1 MAISTTTRAAFAA
14 IALLASAVP
23 ASAEWKFCAPDG
35 GHCKCFGEMRYGHPG
50 LEEHLAD
57 DGKWFDSHP
66 EVRRWNVRSVQGDAV
81 ACNAADFGDDP
92 SADQKPRFAGV
103 TSRGCRVEALRQG
116 WRGVRLPPPRVS
128 RATRTPPVS
137 RSRHGLQR
145 RVLRSAGG
153 LRAFHVPQR
162 LPRRELRV
170 PGHPERVRDEVG
182 LVRERGWKVPVLDAR
197 AIRTHRP
204 KDATRGTL
212 TSART

>member
-92 SADQKPRFAGV
+92 FPQIKNLKFCQCNLPEDAVWKPCAKGGEVCDCRPPSLASDANATRLSFAPR
-103 TSRGCRVEALRQG
+103 TPAARTTERRRSP
-116 WRGVRLPPPRVS
+116 RLS
-128 RATRTPPVS
+128 RAPTTTP
-137 RSRHGLQR
+137 
-145 RVLRSAGG
+145 
-153 LRAFHVPQR
+153 
-162 LPRRELRV
+162 
-170 PGHPERVRDEVG
+170 
-182 LVRERGWKVPVLDAR
+182 AR
-197 AIRTHRP
+197 A
-204 KDATRGTL
+204 A
-212 TSART
+212 SAWAPRKSPR